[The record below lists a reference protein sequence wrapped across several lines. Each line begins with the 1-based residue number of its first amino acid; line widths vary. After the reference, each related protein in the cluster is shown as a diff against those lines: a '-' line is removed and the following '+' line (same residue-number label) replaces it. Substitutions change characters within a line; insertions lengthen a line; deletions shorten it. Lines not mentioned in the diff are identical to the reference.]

1 MEIIRDLDETQF
13 TLHGGAVT
21 IGNFDGVHQG
31 HAKLLE
37 QLILRAREVDGPAIV
52 LTFDPHPVRILRP
65 ELAPPPLTWTSR
77 KAELL
82 SDLGVDAT
90 VVYPT
95 DKNFLDLSAEQFFE
109 EIVMQRLG
117 AKALVE
123 GPNFAFGKDRGGS
136 TELLQSLCDTHD
148 VQLQIVTP
156 LLAGDQF
163 VSSSRIREAIT
174 VGDVDT
180 ASEMLT
186 RPYRV
191 RGMVTHGMNRGAT
204 MGFPTAN
211 LVGIDT
217 LVPAV
222 GVYAAVAWWQDN
234 PFAAAVNIGGNP
246 TFAEEEHKFEVH
258 LLDFNEAI
266 YGQMLSVDILS
277 RLRGVETFDDKD
289 ALLAQ
294 VQQDIAAVRE
304 ITLPWLA
311 GTTPDEQ

>member
-13 TLHGGAVT
+13 ALHGGAVT

-65 ELAPPPLTWTSR
+65 ELAPPPLTWTSQ

-95 DKNFLDLSAEQFFE
+95 DKNFLKLSAEQFFE
-109 EIVMQRLG
+109 EIVIQRLG

-136 TELLQSLCDTHD
+136 TELLQSLCDMHD

-191 RGMVTHGMNRGAT
+191 RGMVTHGMNRGAA

-266 YGQMLSVDILS
+266 YGQVLSVDIHS

-294 VQQDIAAVRE
+294 IQQDIAAVRE

>member
-82 SDLGVDAT
+82 SDLGVDVT

-136 TELLQSLCDTHD
+136 TELLQSLCDAHD

-191 RGMVTHGMNRGAT
+191 RGMVTHGMNRGAA

-222 GVYAAVAWWQDN
+222 GVYAAVAWWQDK
-234 PFAAAVNIGGNP
+234 PFAAAVNVGGNP

-266 YGQMLSVDILS
+266 YGQVLSVDILS

>member
-95 DKNFLDLSAEQFFE
+95 DKDFLDLSAEQFFE

-136 TELLQSLCDTHD
+136 TELLQSLCDAHD

-191 RGMVTHGMNRGAT
+191 RGMVTHGMNRGAA

-234 PFAAAVNIGGNP
+234 PFAAAVNVGGNP

-266 YGQMLSVDILS
+266 YGQVLSVDILS

-311 GTTPDEQ
+311 GSTPDAQ

>member
-1 MEIIRDLDETQF
+1 MEIIRDIAEIQPAWQ
-13 TLHGGAVT
+13 GGAVT
-21 IGNFDGVHQG
+21 IGNFDGVHRG

-37 QLILRAREVDGPAIV
+37 QLILRAREVGGPAIV

-82 SDLGVDAT
+82 SDLGVDVT

-95 DKNFLDLSAEQFFE
+95 DKHLLDLSAEQFFDQ
-109 EIVMQRLG
+109 IVIQRLG

-136 TELLQSLCDTHD
+136 IELLQSLCDAHH
-148 VQLQIVTP
+148 VQLQIVPP
-156 LLAGDQF
+156 LLEGDQF
-163 VSSSRIREAIT
+163 VSSSRIREAIS
-174 VGDVDT
+174 VGDVGT

-191 RGMVTHGMNRGAT
+191 RGMVTHGMNRGAA

-222 GVYAAVAWWQDN
+222 GVYAAVAWWQDR
-234 PFAAAVNIGGNP
+234 PYAAAVNIGGNP
-246 TFAEEEHKFEVH
+246 TFAEPAHKFEVH
-258 LLDFNEAI
+258 LIDFKEII
-266 YGQMLSVDILS
+266 YGQVLSVDILS
-277 RLRGVETFDDKD
+277 RLRGVKTFDNKD

-294 VQQDIAAVRE
+294 VQQDIAAVRKC
-304 ITLPWLA
+304 TVPWLA
-311 GTTPDEQ
+311 ETTNNEQ

>member
-1 MEIIRDLDETQF
+1 MEIIRDLAEIQ
-13 TLHGGAVT
+13 LALQGGAVT

-37 QLILRAREVDGPAIV
+37 QLILRAREVGGPAIV

-82 SDLGVDAT
+82 SDLGVDVT

-95 DKNFLDLSAEQFFE
+95 DKNLLDLSAEQFFDQ
-109 EIVMQRLG
+109 IVIQRLG

-136 TELLQSLCDTHD
+136 IELLQSLCDVHD
-148 VQLQIVTP
+148 VHLQIVTP
-156 LLAGDQF
+156 WLEGDQF
-163 VSSSRIREAIT
+163 VSSSRIREAIS

-191 RGMVTHGMNRGAT
+191 RGMVTHGMNRGAA

-217 LVPAV
+217 LIPAA
-222 GVYAAVAWWQDN
+222 GVYAAVAWWQDR
-234 PFAAAVNIGGNP
+234 PYAAAVNIGGNP
-246 TFAEEEHKFEVH
+246 TFSEVEHKFEVH
-258 LLDFNEAI
+258 LLDFKEII
-266 YGQMLSVDILS
+266 YGQVLSVDILS
-277 RLRGVETFDDKD
+277 RLRGVETFDNKD

-294 VQQDIAAVRE
+294 VQQDIAAVRKF
-304 ITLPWLA
+304 TVPWIA
-311 GTTPDEQ
+311 GTTDDEQ

>member
-1 MEIIRDLDETQF
+1 MQPALR
-13 TLHGGAVT
+13 GGAVT

-31 HAKLLE
+31 HARLLT
-37 QLILRAREVDGPAIV
+37 QLTSQARDVGGPAIV

-95 DKNFLDLSAEQFFE
+95 DKKLLGLSAEQFFDQ
-109 EIVMQRLG
+109 IVIQRLG

-123 GPNFAFGKDRGGS
+123 GPNFAFGRDRGGS
-136 TELLQSLCDTHD
+136 IELLQSLCDAHD

-156 LLAGDQF
+156 LLQGNQF
-163 VSSSRIREAIT
+163 VSSSRIREAIS
-174 VGDVDT
+174 VGDVDI
-180 ASEMLT
+180 ALEMLT

-211 LVGIDT
+211 LDGIDT
-217 LVPAV
+217 LVPAT
-222 GVYAAVAWWQDN
+222 GVYAAVAWWQGR
-234 PFAAAVNIGGNP
+234 PHAAAVNIGGNP
-246 TFAEEEHKFEVH
+246 TFSEAEHKFEVH
-258 LLDFNEAI
+258 LLDFKEMI
-266 YGQMLSVDILS
+266 YGHVLSVDMLS
-277 RLRGVETFDDKD
+277 RLRGIETFDTKD

-294 VQQDIAAVRE
+294 VQQDIADVRKF
-304 ITLPWLA
+304 TVPWLA
-311 GTTPDEQ
+311 GITNDEQ

>member
-1 MEIIRDLDETQF
+1 MEIIRDLAEIGPALQ
-13 TLHGGAVT
+13 GGAVT

-31 HAKLLE
+31 HAKLLQ
-37 QLILRAREVDGPAIV
+37 QLTLRARDVSGPAIV

-65 ELAPPPLTWTSR
+65 KLAPPPLTWTSR

-95 DKNFLDLSAEQFFE
+95 DKKLLGLSAEQFFDQ
-109 EIVMQRLG
+109 IVMQRLG

-123 GPNFAFGKDRGGS
+123 GPNFVFGRERGG
-136 TELLQSLCDTHD
+136 TIELLQSLCDTHD

-163 VSSSRIREAIT
+163 VSSSRIREAIS

-180 ASEMLT
+180 ACEMLT

-191 RGMVTHGMNRGAT
+191 RGLVTHGMHRGAA

-211 LVGIDT
+211 LDGIDT
-217 LVPAV
+217 LVPAA
-222 GVYAAVAWWQDN
+222 GVYVAIAWWQGK
-234 PFAAAVNIGGNP
+234 PYAAAVNVGGNP
-246 TFAEEEHKFEVH
+246 TFSEAQHKFEVH
-258 LLDFNEAI
+258 LLDFKEMI
-266 YGQMLSVDILS
+266 YGQVLSVDILS
-277 RLRGVETFDDKD
+277 RLRGVETFDSKA

-294 VQQDIAAVRE
+294 VQHDITAARE
-304 ITLPWLA
+304 YTLPWLA
-311 GTTPDEQ
+311 ELTNGEQ

>member
-1 MEIIRDLDETQF
+1 MQF
-13 TLHGGAVT
+13 ALQGSAVT

-37 QLILRAREVDGPAIV
+37 QLILRAREVGGPAIV

-82 SDLGVDAT
+82 CDLGVDVT

-95 DKNFLDLSAEQFFE
+95 DKNLLDLSAEQFFDQ
-109 EIVMQRLG
+109 IVIQRLG
-117 AKALVE
+117 AKAVVE

-136 TELLQSLCDTHD
+136 IELLQTLCDAHD
-148 VQLQIVTP
+148 VQLQIVPP
-156 LLAGDQF
+156 LLEGDQF
-163 VSSSRIREAIT
+163 VSSSRIREAIS
-174 VGDVDT
+174 VGDVGT

-217 LVPAV
+217 LVPAS
-222 GVYAAVAWWQDN
+222 GVYAAVAWWQDR
-234 PFAAAVNIGGNP
+234 PYAAAVNIGGNP
-246 TFAEEEHKFEVH
+246 TFAEPVHKFEVH
-258 LLDFNEAI
+258 LLDFKQII
-266 YGQMLSVDILS
+266 YGQVLSVDILS
-277 RLRGVETFDDKD
+277 RLRGVKTFDNQD

-294 VQQDIAAVRE
+294 VQQDIAAVRKC
-304 ITLPWLA
+304 TVSWLA
-311 GTTPDEQ
+311 ETTNNEQ

>member
-1 MEIIRDLDETQF
+1 MRESPTPQVI
-13 TLHGGAVT
+13 
-21 IGNFDGVHQG
+21 
-31 HAKLLE
+31 
-37 QLILRAREVDGPAIV
+37 AR
-52 LTFDPHPVRILRP
+52 
-65 ELAPPPLTWTSR
+65 S
-77 KAELL
+77 L
-82 SDLGVDAT
+82 SS
-90 VVYPT
+90 PS
-95 DKNFLDLSAEQFFE
+95 SA
-109 EIVMQRLG
+109 G
-117 AKALVE
+117 
-123 GPNFAFGKDRGGS
+123 
-136 TELLQSLCDTHD
+136 
-148 VQLQIVTP
+148 
-156 LLAGDQF
+156 
-163 VSSSRIREAIT
+163 RIREAIS
-174 VGDVDT
+174 VGDVGT

-191 RGMVTHGMNRGAT
+191 RGMVTHGMNRGAA

-222 GVYAAVAWWQDN
+222 GVYAAVAWWQDK
-234 PFAAAVNIGGNP
+234 PFAAAVNVGGNP

-266 YGQMLSVDILS
+266 YGQVLSVDILS

-311 GTTPDEQ
+311 GSTPDAQ

>member
-191 RGMVTHGMNRGAT
+191 RGMVTHGMNRGAA

-211 LVGIDT
+211 LVGVDT

>member
-1 MEIIRDLDETQF
+1 MHLGLQ
-13 TLHGGAVT
+13 GGAVT

-37 QLILRAREVDGPAIV
+37 QLTARAREVGGPAIV

-65 ELAPPPLTWTSR
+65 ELAPPPLTWTAR

-82 SDLGVDAT
+82 SDLGVDVT

-95 DKNFLDLSAEQFFE
+95 DKKLLDLSAEQFFDQ
-109 EIVMQRLG
+109 IVIQRLG

-136 TELLQSLCDTHD
+136 IELLQSLCDAHD
-148 VQLQIVTP
+148 VQLQIVPP
-156 LLAGDQF
+156 LLEGDQF
-163 VSSSRIREAIT
+163 VSSSRIRDAIA

-180 ASEMLT
+180 ASKMLT

-191 RGMVTHGMNRGAT
+191 RGMVTHGMNRGAA

-211 LVGIDT
+211 LVGFDT
-217 LVPAV
+217 LVPAA
-222 GVYAAVAWWQDN
+222 GVYAAVAWWQDK
-234 PFAAAVNIGGNP
+234 PYAAAVNIGGNP
-246 TFAEEEHKFEVH
+246 TFAEAEHKFEVH
-258 LLDFNEAI
+258 LLDFKEII
-266 YGQMLSVDILS
+266 YGQVLSVDILS
-277 RLRGVETFDDKD
+277 RLRGVETFDNKD

-294 VQQDIAAVRE
+294 VQQDIAAVRK
-304 ITLPWLA
+304 ISVPWIA
-311 GTTPDEQ
+311 ETTNDKP

>member
-95 DKNFLDLSAEQFFE
+95 DKDFLDLSAEQFFE

-136 TELLQSLCDTHD
+136 TELLQSLCDAHD

-191 RGMVTHGMNRGAT
+191 RGMVTHGMNRGAA

-234 PFAAAVNIGGNP
+234 PFAAAVNVGGNP
-246 TFAEEEHKFEVH
+246 TFAEAEHKFEVH
-258 LLDFNEAI
+258 LLDFKEII
-266 YGQMLSVDILS
+266 YGHVLSVDILS
-277 RLRGVETFDDKD
+277 RLRGVEAFDNKD

-294 VQQDIAAVRE
+294 VQQDIVAVRNLS
-304 ITLPWLA
+304 LPWLA
-311 GTTPDEQ
+311 GTTSDEQ